1 MKDKSNFYNLTEA
14 EQNNERKN
22 LWKDSFPDVP
32 KFANDLK
39 KAILQQECPRV
50 IALEGGYGMG
60 KTYFS
65 SRFCEYL
72 RSNRKEPVS
81 AIYFSAWEDDNLP
94 DPFLSF
100 SKEIS
105 QNLQTTK
112 ENIRD
117 ILKIFIK
124 VMSSF
129 DISFGIPGLSATF
142 KFKDLKDEFLKQDNP
157 LKDFKSELMAVITRL
172 PGKHLLLIVDELD
185 RCRPDHAIR
194 VLEVI
199 KHFFDIDGITIILPV
214 NYNTLTSCIESVY
227 SLDNCRAGEYLRKF
241 INYRINIPAP
251 NYEQFIKNQ
260 INETAFAKEIKN
272 GYLNAENKPF
282 CSLKTLQDDLI
293 RYTVA
298 VKPSLR
304 ELTNLLNI
312 IELAIHH
319 KKERIRCSLLVH
331 LLFKKFIKDNRTNQI
346 FSEKLP
352 INAEL
357 EQILNGNSSIKKRL
371 LSQYTVYIKKA
382 PEYFHSQRWRFP
394 RNMTVDILTNL
405 ETEFNQIKT
414 YSDFLRFLNETNKP
428 LQDLYNNIIISQE
441 SFVSLNEKLKKYIDE
456 GVNTFGVFE
465 LKDEQDSI
473 PMIGPYNALVNQ
485 LQI

>member
-1 MKDKSNFYNLTEA
+1 MKDKSNFYNLTGV
-14 EQNNERKN
+14 EQDNERKD

-72 RSNRKEPVS
+72 GSNRKEPIS

-129 DISFGIPGLSATF
+129 DISFGMPGLSTTF
-142 KFKDLKDEFLKQDNP
+142 KFKDLKEELLKQENP
-157 LKDFKSELMAVITRL
+157 LRNFKSDLTKIITEL
-172 PGKHLLLIVDELD
+172 PGKHLVLIVDELD
-185 RCRPDHAIR
+185 RCRPDYAIR

-199 KHFFDIDGITIILPV
+199 KHFFDVDGITIILPV

-227 SLDNCRAGEYLRKF
+227 SLDNFRAGEYLRKF
-241 INYRINIPAP
+241 INYRVNIPAP
-251 NYEQFIKNQ
+251 NYEQFIDNQ
-260 INETAFAKEIKN
+260 INESTFAKEIKK
-272 GYLNAENKPF
+272 GYLDVESKPF
-282 CSLKTLQDDLI
+282 CSLQTLQQDLI
-293 RYTVA
+293 KYSVA
-298 VKPSLR
+298 TNPSLR
-304 ELTNLLNI
+304 ELTNLLSI
-312 IELAIHH
+312 VEFAIHH
-319 KKERIRCSLLVH
+319 KEERIRSSLLVH
-331 LLFKKFIKDNRTNQI
+331 LLFKKFIKDNRDKQT
-346 FSEKLP
+346 FSGNLP
-352 INAEL
+352 ISPEL
-357 EQILNGNSSIKKRL
+357 NELLDKKIQL
-371 LSQYTVYIKKA
+371 IYSQYKEYVDKA
-382 PEYFHSQRWRFP
+382 VTIFNNHRRGYYPQGTKEDEVFG
-394 RNMTVDILTNL
+394 NL
-405 ETEFNQIKT
+405 EKKFNHITT
-414 YSDFLRFLNETNKP
+414 YGELLTYLNELSGP
-428 LQDLYNNIIISQE
+428 LYNLYSGINLNQE
-441 SFVSLNEKLKKYIDE
+441 SFSIISRKLAQLIDQ
-456 GVNTFGVFE
+456 GINAYGIFE
-465 LKDEQDSI
+465 VTDTLLSKPQIEI
-473 PMIGPYNALVNQ
+473 YNALVNQ